1 MLNLAQKFLVILQKK
16 LISKYMAFFE
26 YKNIRV
32 AGIAC
37 AVPSNEVKTESYKP
51 IFGDEEVEKF
61 MEMTGV
67 RASRRTSEHQTCSD
81 LGFRAAS
88 ELLSKKKIDPNEI
101 GALIFAS
108 HSPDYR
114 RPSTAFVLQHRLGIP
129 KEAVCYDI
137 SLGCSSLVVGMQT
150 IASIMACGDVKKA
163 LLFVGDTAG
172 KSVFPNDRSSAMLF
186 GEAGAVML
194 FEKSDDEAD
203 SMKALVRSDGSGYKY
218 MIVPGG
224 GYRNLHASEEV
235 VMCEDGNPRTLMNSF
250 IQGTSV
256 FTFTI
261 FDVPRLIKD
270 FFSKSETTP
279 ESYDCFAFHQANLY
293 ILKQIAKKTKID
305 FEKMPITLDRYGNT
319 SGASAIVSLC
329 DKYGSVDTSQKIKVM
344 ACGFGIGIS
353 LGATSFEINVNDILP
368 IYEDDQVFTD
378 GLITNPNQLY
388 EK

>member
-1 MLNLAQKFLVILQKK
+1 
-16 LISKYMAFFE
+16 MAFFE
-26 YKNIRV
+26 FKNIKV
-32 AGIAC
+32 AGVAC
-37 AVPSNEVKTESYKP
+37 AVPKNEIKTESYKP

-61 MEMTGV
+61 MAMTGV
-67 RASRRTSEHQTCSD
+67 KASHRTLEHQTCSD
-81 LGFRAAS
+81 LGYRAAR
-88 ELLSKKKIDPNEI
+88 ELLAHKGVKPEEI
-101 GALIFAS
+101 GTLLFSS

-114 RPSTAFVLQHRLGIP
+114 RPSTAFVLQHRLGVP
-129 KEAVCYDI
+129 EEAVCYDI

-150 IASIMACGDVKKA
+150 MASIMSTSDMRYG

-172 KSVFPNDRSSAMLF
+172 KSVNPHDRSSAMLF

-194 FEKSDDEAD
+194 LEKTQNEAD
-203 SMKALVRSDGSGYKY
+203 QIKALVRSDGSGFKY

-235 VMCEDGNPRTLMNSF
+235 VMCADGNERTLMNSF

-270 FFSKSETTP
+270 FWKQTSTGP
-279 ESYDCFAFHQANLY
+279 DDYDCFAFHQANLY
-293 ILKQIAKKTKID
+293 ILKQIAKKTKIPFD
-305 FEKMPITLDRYGNT
+305 RMPITLDRYGNT

-329 DKYGSVDTSQKIKVM
+329 DVYGAGNDNKTIKVM

-353 LGATSFEINVNDILP
+353 LGATSFEINTDDILP
-368 IYEDDQVFTD
+368 IMEDDEIYSE

-388 EK
+388 EKK

>member
-1 MLNLAQKFLVILQKK
+1 
-16 LISKYMAFFE
+16 MAYFSFN
-26 YKNIRV
+26 NIRV

-37 AVPSNEVKTESYKP
+37 AVSSNEVKTETYKP
-51 IFGDEEVEKF
+51 LFGDEEVEKF

-88 ELLSKKKIDPNEI
+88 ELLAKKGVNPEEI
-101 GALIFAS
+101 GALIFSS

-114 RPSTAFVLQHRLGIP
+114 RPSTAFVLQYRLGVP

-150 IASIMACGDVKKA
+150 IASIMNTGDIKKA

-172 KSVFPNDRSSAMLF
+172 KSVYPEDRSSAMLF

-194 FEKSDDEAD
+194 LEKTDEAKD
-203 SMKALVRSDGSGYKY
+203 QVKALVRSDGSGYRY
-218 MIVPGG
+218 MIIPGG

-235 VMCEDGNPRTLMNSF
+235 VMCQDGNPRTLMNSF

-256 FTFTI
+256 FTFTV

-270 FFSKSETTP
+270 FWQDTGTTP
-279 ESYDCFAFHQANLY
+279 EDYDCFAFHQANLY
-293 ILKQIAKKTKID
+293 ILKQIAKKTKIP

-329 DKYGSVDTSQKIKVM
+329 DRYGNSDVHKTIKVM

-353 LGATSFEINVNDILP
+353 LGATSFEINTDDILP
-368 IYEDDQVFTD
+368 IYEDDEVYTD
-378 GLITNPNQLY
+378 GLITDPNQLY
-388 EK
+388 DKK

>member
-1 MLNLAQKFLVILQKK
+1 
-16 LISKYMAFFE
+16 MAFFE

-37 AVPSNEVKTESYKP
+37 TVPSNEVKTESYKP
-51 IFGDEEVEKF
+51 VFGEEEVEKF

-67 RASRRTSEHQTCSD
+67 RASRRTSEYQTCSD
-81 LGFRAAS
+81 LGYRAAS
-88 ELLSKKKIDPNEI
+88 ELLSKKKINPNEI
-101 GALIFAS
+101 GAIIFAS

-114 RPSTAFVLQHRLGIP
+114 RPSTAFVLQHRLGLP

-150 IASIMACGDVKKA
+150 VASIMNSGDVKKA

-172 KSVFPNDRSSAMLF
+172 KSVYPSDRSSAMLF

-194 FEKSDDEAD
+194 FEKTDNEDD
-203 SMKALVRSDGSGYKY
+203 SLKALIRSDGSGYKY

-235 VMCEDGNPRTLMNSF
+235 VICEDGNPRTLMNSF

-261 FDVPRLIKD
+261 FDVPKLIKD
-270 FFSKSETTP
+270 FFAKTETTP

-329 DKYGSVDTSQKIKVM
+329 DKYGSLNVDQKIKVM

-368 IYEDDQVFTD
+368 IYEDDEVFTD

>member
-1 MLNLAQKFLVILQKK
+1 
-16 LISKYMAFFE
+16 MAFFHFN
-26 YKNIRV
+26 NISV

-37 AVPSNEVKTESYKP
+37 AVPSNEVTSDSYKTQ
-51 IFGDEEVEKF
+51 FGDEEVEKF
-61 MEMTGV
+61 KAMTGV
-67 RASRRTSEHQTCSD
+67 CASRRTSEHQTTSD
-81 LGFRAAS
+81 LAVKAAS
-88 ELLSKKKIDPNEI
+88 ELLNHLHVKPEEI

-114 RPSTAFVLQHRLGIP
+114 RPSTAFVIQYRLGIG

-150 IASIMACGDVKKA
+150 LASIMLTGNINKA
-163 LLFVGDTAG
+163 LLVVGDTAG
-172 KSVFPNDRSSAMLF
+172 KSVCKNDRSSVMLF
-186 GEAGAVML
+186 GEAGGVML
-194 FEKSDDEAD
+194 LEKKAETTMD
-203 SMKALVRSDGSGYKY
+203 SLIRSDGEGYRY

-224 GYRNLHASEEV
+224 GYRNLNADPTP
-235 VMCEDGNPRTLMNSF
+235 VMCKDGNERSLLNSF

-270 FFSKSETTP
+270 FFAKTETSP
-279 ESYDCFAFHQANLY
+279 EDYNVFAFHQANLY
-293 ILKQIAKKTKID
+293 ILKQIAKKTKIPFD
-305 FEKMPITLDRYGNT
+305 KLPISLDRYGNT

-329 DKYGSVDTSQKIKVM
+329 DKYGQSKDNEHLKVF

-353 LGATSFEINVNDILP
+353 LGITTFEIDTKNILP
-368 IYEDDQVFTD
+368 IIVDDSIFVE

>member
-1 MLNLAQKFLVILQKK
+1 
-16 LISKYMAFFE
+16 MAFFNF
-26 YKNIRV
+26 KNIHV

-37 AVPSNEVKTESYKP
+37 AVPKNEVKTDSYKP
-51 IFGDEEVEKF
+51 LFGDEEVEKF

-67 RASRRTSEHQTCSD
+67 RASRRTLEHQTCSD

-88 ELLSKKKIDPNEI
+88 ELLAKKSVNPEEI
-101 GALIFAS
+101 GALIFSS

-114 RPSTAFVLQHRLGIP
+114 RPSTAFVLQYRLGIP

-150 IASIMACGDVKKA
+150 IASIMNTSDIKKA

-172 KSVFPNDRSSAMLF
+172 KSVYPEDRSSAMLF

-194 FEKSDDEAD
+194 LEKTENEQDQIS
-203 SMKALVRSDGSGYKY
+203 ALIRSDGSGFKY
-218 MIVPGG
+218 MIIPGG

-235 VMCEDGNPRTLMNSF
+235 VECLDGNPRTLMNSF

-270 FFSKSETTP
+270 FWKLTGTTP
-279 ESYDCFAFHQANLY
+279 DDYDCFAFHQANLY
-293 ILKQIAKKTKID
+293 ILKQIAKKTKMD
-305 FEKMPITLDRYGNT
+305 FERLPITLDRYGNT

-329 DKYGSVDTSQKIKVM
+329 DRYGNVDECKSIKVM

-353 LGATSFEINVNDILP
+353 LGATSFEINTDDILP
-368 IYEDDQVFTD
+368 IFEDDAIYEE

-388 EK
+388 VKK

>member
-1 MLNLAQKFLVILQKK
+1 
-16 LISKYMAFFE
+16 MAFSNF
-26 YKNIRV
+26 KNIRV
-32 AGIAC
+32 AGVAC
-37 AVPSNEVKTESYKP
+37 AVPTNEVKTETYKP
-51 IFGDEEVEKF
+51 LFGDEEVEKF

-67 RASRRTSEHQTCSD
+67 RASHRTSEHQTCSD

-88 ELLSKKKIDPNEI
+88 ELLDKKGINREDI
-101 GALIFAS
+101 GALIFSS

-150 IASIMACGDVKKA
+150 IASIMNTSDIKYA

-172 KSVFPNDRSSAMLF
+172 KSVYPKDRSSAMLF

-194 FEKSDDEAD
+194 LEKTDDEQ
-203 SMKALVRSDGSGYKY
+203 KQINALVRSDGSGYRY
-218 MIVPGG
+218 MIIPGG

-235 VMCEDGNPRTLMNSF
+235 VMCEDGNERTLMNSF

-270 FFSKSETTP
+270 FFAKTETTP
-279 ESYDCFAFHQANLY
+279 EDYDCFAFHQANLY
-293 ILKQIAKKTKID
+293 ILKQIAKKAKID
-305 FEKMPITLDRYGNT
+305 FERMPITLDRYGNT

-329 DKYGSVDTSQKIKVM
+329 DRYGNVNTGETIKVM

-353 LGATSFEINVNDILP
+353 LGATSFEINTDDILP
-368 IYEDDQVFTD
+368 IFEDDQIYEE

-388 EK
+388 EKK

>member
-1 MLNLAQKFLVILQKK
+1 
-16 LISKYMAFFE
+16 MAFFE

-150 IASIMACGDVKKA
+150 IASIMNCGDVKKA

-172 KSVFPNDRSSAMLF
+172 KSVYPNDRSSAMLF

-194 FEKSDDEAD
+194 FEKTDDESD

-329 DKYGSVDTSQKIKVM
+329 DKYGSMDSNQKIKVM

>member
-1 MLNLAQKFLVILQKK
+1 
-16 LISKYMAFFE
+16 MAFFE
-26 YKNIRV
+26 FKNIKV
-32 AGIAC
+32 AGVAC
-37 AVPSNEVKTESYKP
+37 AVPKNEIKTESYKP

-61 MEMTGV
+61 MAMTGV
-67 RASRRTSEHQTCSD
+67 KASHRTLEHQTCSD
-81 LGFRAAS
+81 LGYCAAR
-88 ELLSKKKIDPNEI
+88 ELLAHKGVKPEEI
-101 GALIFAS
+101 GTLLFSS

-114 RPSTAFVLQHRLGIP
+114 RPSTAFVLQHRLGVP
-129 KEAVCYDI
+129 EEAVCYDI

-150 IASIMACGDVKKA
+150 MASIMSTSDMRYG

-172 KSVFPNDRSSAMLF
+172 KSVNPHDRSSAMLF

-194 FEKSDDEAD
+194 LEKTQNDAD
-203 SMKALVRSDGSGYKY
+203 QIKALVRSDGSGYKY
-218 MIVPGG
+218 MIIPGG

-235 VMCEDGNPRTLMNSF
+235 VMCADGNERSLMNSF

-270 FFSKSETTP
+270 FWKQTATGP
-279 ESYDCFAFHQANLY
+279 DDYDCFAFHQANLY
-293 ILKQIAKKTKID
+293 ILKQIAKKTKIPFD
-305 FEKMPITLDRYGNT
+305 RMPITLDRYGNT

-329 DKYGSVDTSQKIKVM
+329 DVYGAGNDNKTIKVM

-353 LGATSFEINVNDILP
+353 LGATSFEINTNDILP
-368 IYEDDQVFTD
+368 IMEDDEIYTE

-388 EK
+388 EKK

>member
-1 MLNLAQKFLVILQKK
+1 M
-16 LISKYMAFFE
+16 SFFSF
-26 YKNIRV
+26 KNIRV

-51 IFGDEEVEKF
+51 LFGDEEVDKF
-61 MEMTGV
+61 IEMTGV
-67 RASRRTSEHQTCSD
+67 KASHRTSEHQTCSD
-81 LGFRAAS
+81 LGYKAAQ
-88 ELLSKKKIDPNEI
+88 ELLEKKKINREEI
-101 GALIFAS
+101 GALIFSS

-114 RPSTAFVLQHRLGIP
+114 RPATAFVLQHRLGLP

-150 IASIMACGDVKKA
+150 IGSIMSCSDMKYA

-172 KSVFPNDRSSAMLF
+172 KSVYPKDRSSAMLF

-194 FEKSDDEAD
+194 LEKTDNESDRIN
-203 SMKALVRSDGSGYKY
+203 ALVRSDGSGYRY

-224 GYRNLHASEEV
+224 GYRNLHANEDV
-235 VMCEDGNPRTLMNSF
+235 VMCEDGNERTLMNSF

-261 FDVPRLIKD
+261 FDVPKLIKD
-270 FFSKSETTP
+270 FFAKTETTP
-279 ESYDCFAFHQANLY
+279 DSYDCFAFHQANLY
-293 ILKQIAKKTKID
+293 ILKQIAKKTKIPFD
-305 FEKMPITLDRYGNT
+305 KLPITLDRYGNT

-329 DKYGSVDTSQKIKVM
+329 DRYGQNSENKTIKVM

-353 LGATSFEINVNDILP
+353 LGATSFEIRTEDIFP
-368 IYEDDQVFTD
+368 IFEDDAIYED

-388 EK
+388 EKK

>member
-1 MLNLAQKFLVILQKK
+1 
-16 LISKYMAFFE
+16 MAFFE
-26 YKNIRV
+26 FKNIKV
-32 AGIAC
+32 AGVAC
-37 AVPSNEVKTESYKP
+37 AVPKNEIKTESYKP

-61 MEMTGV
+61 MAMTGV
-67 RASRRTSEHQTCSD
+67 KASHRTLEHQTCSD
-81 LGFRAAS
+81 LGYRAAR
-88 ELLSKKKIDPNEI
+88 ELLAHKGVKPEEI
-101 GALIFAS
+101 GTLLFSS

-114 RPSTAFVLQHRLGIP
+114 RPSTAFVLQYRLGVP
-129 KEAVCYDI
+129 EEAVCYDI

-150 IASIMACGDVKKA
+150 MASIMSTSDMRYG

-172 KSVFPNDRSSAMLF
+172 KSVNPHDRSSAMLF

-194 FEKSDDEAD
+194 LEKTQNDAD
-203 SMKALVRSDGSGYKY
+203 QIKALVRSDGSGYKY
-218 MIVPGG
+218 MIIPGG

-235 VMCEDGNPRTLMNSF
+235 VMCADGNERSLMNSF

-270 FFSKSETTP
+270 FWKQTATGP
-279 ESYDCFAFHQANLY
+279 DDYDCFAFHQANLY
-293 ILKQIAKKTKID
+293 ILKQIAKKTRIPFD
-305 FEKMPITLDRYGNT
+305 RMPITLDRYGNT

-329 DKYGSVDTSQKIKVM
+329 DVYGAGNDNKTIKVM

-353 LGATSFEINVNDILP
+353 LGATSFEINTNDILP
-368 IYEDDQVFTD
+368 IMEDDEIYTE

-388 EK
+388 EKK

>member
-1 MLNLAQKFLVILQKK
+1 
-16 LISKYMAFFE
+16 MAFFRF
-26 YKNIRV
+26 KGIKV
-32 AGIAC
+32 GGIAC
-37 AVPSNEVKTESYKP
+37 AVPRTRIMTDSYKGL
-51 IFGDEEVEKF
+51 FGEEEVTKF
-61 MEMTGV
+61 KEMTGV
-67 RASRRTSEHQTCSD
+67 ISSHRTSEHQTCSD
-81 LGFRAAS
+81 LGFRAAK
-88 ELLSKKKIDPNEI
+88 ELLEKKQIKPEEI
-101 GALIFAS
+101 GAVIFAS

-114 RPSTAFVLQHRLGIP
+114 RPSTAFVLQYRLGIN

-137 SLGCSSLVVGMQT
+137 SLGCSSLVVGMEA
-150 IASIMACGDVKKA
+150 IASMMTTGNITKA

-172 KSVFPNDRSSAMLF
+172 KSVYPEDRSSAMLF

-194 FEKSDDEAD
+194 LEKTDDEND
-203 SMKALVRSDGSGYKY
+203 NIEILLRSDGSGYRY

-224 GYRNLHASEEV
+224 GYRNLNASQEV

-270 FFSKSETTP
+270 FFKETDTTP
-279 ESYDCFAFHQANLY
+279 DNYDCFAFHQANLY

-305 FEKMPITLDRYGNT
+305 FAKMPITLDRYGNT

-329 DKYGSVDTSQKIKVM
+329 DRYGADNKNENLRVF

-353 LGATSFEINVNDILP
+353 MGVSSFAINTDDILP
-368 IYEDDQVFTD
+368 IFEDDDIFVE

-388 EK
+388 EKN

>member
-1 MLNLAQKFLVILQKK
+1 
-16 LISKYMAFFE
+16 MAFFNF
-26 YKNIRV
+26 KNIRV
-32 AGIAC
+32 AGVAC
-37 AVPSNEVKTESYKP
+37 AVPTNEVKTETYKP
-51 IFGDEEVEKF
+51 LFGDEEVEKF

-67 RASRRTSEHQTCSD
+67 RASHRTSEHQTCSD

-88 ELLSKKKIDPNEI
+88 ELLEKKGINREEI
-101 GALIFAS
+101 GALIFSS

-114 RPSTAFVLQHRLGIP
+114 RPSTAFVLQYRLGIP

-150 IASIMACGDVKKA
+150 VASIMNTSDIKYA

-172 KSVFPNDRSSAMLF
+172 KSVYPKDRSSAMLF

-194 FEKSDDEAD
+194 LEKTDDD
-203 SMKALVRSDGSGYKY
+203 QKQINALVRSDGSGYRY
-218 MIVPGG
+218 MIIPGG
-224 GYRNLHASEEV
+224 GYRNLHASEGV
-235 VMCEDGNPRTLMNSF
+235 VMCEDGNERTLMNSF

-270 FFSKSETTP
+270 FFAKTETTP
-279 ESYDCFAFHQANLY
+279 DDYDCFAFHQANLY

-305 FEKMPITLDRYGNT
+305 FERMPITLDRYGNT

-329 DKYGSVDTSQKIKVM
+329 DRYGNVSTGETIKVM

-353 LGATSFEINVNDILP
+353 LGATSFEINTDDILP
-368 IYEDDQVFTD
+368 IYEDDQIYEE

-388 EK
+388 ENK

>member
-1 MLNLAQKFLVILQKK
+1 
-16 LISKYMAFFE
+16 MAFFDF
-26 YKNIRV
+26 KNIRV
-32 AGIAC
+32 AGVAC

-51 IFGDEEVEKF
+51 LFGEEEVDKF
-61 MEMTGV
+61 MTMTGV
-67 RASRRTSEHQTCSD
+67 RASHRTAEHQTCSD
-81 LGFRAAS
+81 LGYRAAK
-88 ELLSKKKIDPNEI
+88 ELLAKKGIAPEEI
-101 GALIFAS
+101 GALLFVS

-114 RPSTAFVLQHRLGIP
+114 RPSTAFVLQYRLGIP

-150 IASIMACGDVKKA
+150 VASIMSTSDIKKA
-163 LLFVGDTAG
+163 LVVVGDTAG
-172 KSVFPNDRSSAMLF
+172 KSVYPTDRSSAMLF

-194 FEKSDDEAD
+194 LEKSDNEEDQV
-203 SMKALVRSDGSGYKY
+203 KAMVRSDGSGYRY

-235 VMCEDGNPRTLMNSF
+235 VMCEDGNERTLMNSF

-270 FFSKSETTP
+270 FFAKTETSP
-279 ESYDCFAFHQANLY
+279 DDYDCFAFHQANLY

-305 FEKMPITLDRYGNT
+305 FERMPITLDRYGNT
-319 SGASAIVSLC
+319 SGASAIVSMC
-329 DKYGSVDTSQKIKVM
+329 DKYGDREEDKKIKVM

-353 LGATSFEINVNDILP
+353 LGATSFDINVKDILP
-368 IYEDDQVFTD
+368 IFVDDEIFEE

-388 EK
+388 EKK

>member
-1 MLNLAQKFLVILQKK
+1 M
-16 LISKYMAFFE
+16 SFFK

-37 AVPSNEVKTESYKP
+37 AVPKNEVKTESYKP
-51 IFGDEEVEKF
+51 IFGDEEVDKF

-67 RASRRTSEHQTCSD
+67 KASRRTLEHQTCSD
-81 LGFRAAS
+81 LGYRAAK
-88 ELLSKKKIDPNEI
+88 ELLAHKGVKPEEI
-101 GALIFAS
+101 GVLLFSS

-114 RPSTAFVLQHRLGIP
+114 RPSTAFVLQYRLGIP
-129 KEAVCYDI
+129 EEAVCYDI

-150 IASIMACGDVKKA
+150 MASIMSTSDMRYG

-172 KSVFPNDRSSAMLF
+172 KSVNPNDRSSAMLF

-194 FEKSDDEAD
+194 LEKTDNES
-203 SMKALVRSDGSGYKY
+203 SSINALIRSDGTGFKY
-218 MIVPGG
+218 MIIPGG

-235 VMCEDGNPRTLMNSF
+235 EMCADGNERSLMNSF

-270 FFSKSETTP
+270 FWKQTCTGP
-279 ESYDCFAFHQANLY
+279 NDYDCFAFHQANLY
-293 ILKQIAKKTKID
+293 ILKQIAKKAKIPFD
-305 FEKMPITLDRYGNT
+305 KMPITLDRYGNT

-329 DKYGSVDTSQKIKVM
+329 DVYGNTDDDKT
-344 ACGFGIGIS
+344 
-353 LGATSFEINVNDILP
+353 INVLAHH
-368 IYEDDQVFTD
+368 
-378 GLITNPNQLY
+378 G
-388 EK
+388 

>member
-1 MLNLAQKFLVILQKK
+1 
-16 LISKYMAFFE
+16 MAFFE
-26 YKNIRV
+26 FKNIKV
-32 AGIAC
+32 AGVAC
-37 AVPSNEVKTESYKP
+37 AVPKNEIKTESYKP

-61 MEMTGV
+61 MAMTGV
-67 RASRRTSEHQTCSD
+67 KASHRTLEHQTCSD
-81 LGFRAAS
+81 LGYRAAR
-88 ELLSKKKIDPNEI
+88 ELLAHKGVKPEEI
-101 GALIFAS
+101 GTLLFSS

-114 RPSTAFVLQHRLGIP
+114 RPSTAFVLQHRLGVP
-129 KEAVCYDI
+129 EEAVCYDI

-150 IASIMACGDVKKA
+150 MASIMSTSDMRYG

-172 KSVFPNDRSSAMLF
+172 KSVNPHDRSSAMLF

-194 FEKSDDEAD
+194 LEKTQNDADEI
-203 SMKALVRSDGSGYKY
+203 KALVRSDGSGYKY
-218 MIVPGG
+218 MIIPGG

-235 VMCEDGNPRTLMNSF
+235 VMCADGNERSLMNSF

-270 FFSKSETTP
+270 FWKQTATGP
-279 ESYDCFAFHQANLY
+279 DDYDCFAFHQANLY
-293 ILKQIAKKTKID
+293 ILKQIAKKTKIPFD
-305 FEKMPITLDRYGNT
+305 RMPITLDRYGNT

-329 DKYGSVDTSQKIKVM
+329 DVYGAGNDNKTIKVM

-353 LGATSFEINVNDILP
+353 LGATSFEINANDILP
-368 IYEDDQVFTD
+368 IMEDDEIYTE

-388 EK
+388 EKK

>member
-1 MLNLAQKFLVILQKK
+1 
-16 LISKYMAFFE
+16 MAFFNF
-26 YKNIRV
+26 KNIKV
-32 AGIAC
+32 AGVAC
-37 AVPSNEVKTESYKP
+37 AVPTNEVKTETYKP
-51 IFGDEEVEKF
+51 LFGDEEVEKF

-67 RASRRTSEHQTCSD
+67 RASHRTTEHQTCSD
-81 LGFRAAS
+81 LGYKAAS
-88 ELLSKKKIDPNEI
+88 ELLAKKGINPDEI

-114 RPSTAFVLQHRLGIP
+114 RPSTAFVLQYRLGIP

-150 IASIMACGDVKKA
+150 VASIMNTGDINKA
-163 LLFVGDTAG
+163 LLIVGDTAG
-172 KSVFPNDRSSAMLF
+172 KSVYPNDRSSAMLF

-194 FEKSDDEAD
+194 LEKTDNDND
-203 SMKALVRSDGSGYKY
+203 QIKALVRSDGSGYKY

-270 FFSKSETTP
+270 FFVKTETTP
-279 ESYDCFAFHQANLY
+279 DYYDCFAFHQANLY

-305 FEKMPITLDRYGNT
+305 FERMPITLDRYGNT

-329 DKYGSVDTSQKIKVM
+329 DKYGKDNDSKTIKVM
-344 ACGFGIGIS
+344 TCGFGIGIS
-353 LGATSFEINVNDILP
+353 LGATSFEINTDDILP
-368 IYEDDQVFTD
+368 IYEDDQIFED
-378 GLITNPNQLY
+378 GLITDPNQLY
-388 EK
+388 GKK

>member
-1 MLNLAQKFLVILQKK
+1 
-16 LISKYMAFFE
+16 MAFFS

-32 AGIAC
+32 AGVAC

-51 IFGDEEVEKF
+51 LFGNEEVEKF

-67 RASRRTSEHQTCSD
+67 RASRRTREHQTCSD

-88 ELLSKKKIDPNEI
+88 ELLEKKGINREEI
-101 GALIFAS
+101 GALIFSS

-114 RPSTAFVLQHRLGIP
+114 RPSTAFVLQYRLGIP

-150 IASIMACGDVKKA
+150 VGSIMNASDMKYA

-172 KSVFPNDRSSAMLF
+172 KSVCPTDRSSAMLF

-194 FEKSDDEAD
+194 LEKTDNPNDQ
-203 SMKALVRSDGSGYKY
+203 MKALVRSDGSGFRY

-224 GYRNLHASEEV
+224 GYRNLHASEER
-235 VMCEDGNPRTLMNSF
+235 VMCEDGNERSLMNSF

-270 FFSKSETTP
+270 FFAKTETSP
-279 ESYDCFAFHQANLY
+279 EDYDCFGFHQANLY
-293 ILKQIAKKTKID
+293 ILKQIAKKTKIP

-329 DKYGSVDTSQKIKVM
+329 DRYGNGTENKTVKVM

-353 LGATSFEINVNDILP
+353 LGATSFEINTEDILP
-368 IYEDDQVFTD
+368 IFEDDAIYED
-378 GLITNPNQLY
+378 GLITDPNQLY
-388 EK
+388 EKK